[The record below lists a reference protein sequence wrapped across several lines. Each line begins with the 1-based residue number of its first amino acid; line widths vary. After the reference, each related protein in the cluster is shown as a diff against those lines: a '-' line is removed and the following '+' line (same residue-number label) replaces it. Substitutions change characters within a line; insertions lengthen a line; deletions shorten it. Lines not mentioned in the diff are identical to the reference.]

1 MNNILTEISERRS
14 DPQLRSKYLYLSKQN
29 TQLQS
34 EIDSLKAQL
43 DSLKAD
49 NEKLISG
56 LDAPGSEGLLP
67 RLRSLEDEN
76 FGLKNQLR
84 DSEYRLFISEQI
96 VEYMKVIE
104 EDLRAHYDG
113 RVQDLR
119 FRIED
124 YVEKIRDLELLK
136 SIPLGGYKDTRFFL
150 VTKNVVSPN
159 FFVAKL
165 ELENKQISE
174 QLVLALRENASI
186 KRKVGRALLPGADGS
201 AKTDVPTSPP
211 QTADPTSLAKL
222 THLLT
227 LLRSQNTVLVKD
239 NACLHEKLA
248 ISATKISLMEQGR
261 TQLETRLKRAMSL
274 IDFLSDLLVTPTN
287 KHRLENLYRE
297 LAGNQSDLGLERKD
311 FLDRIYKADKDLK
324 EIGLRRSREK
334 FLGLGVNI
342 AKVPVYEERGIRLK
356 RSKSLDGVSLV
367 KAIEGS
373 HHGFVGSYKYGK
385 VRYPKN
391 FDFSTI
397 V

>member
-34 EIDSLKAQL
+34 EVDSLKAQL
-43 DSLKAD
+43 DSLKAE

-56 LDAPGSEGLLP
+56 SDVRGSEGFLP
-67 RLRSLEDEN
+67 RLHDLENEN
-76 FGLKNQLR
+76 FALKNQLR

-174 QLVLALRENASI
+174 QLVLALRENARI
-186 KRKVGRALLPGADGS
+186 KRKLDGS
-201 AKTDVPTSPP
+201 LKPDVPSQTPLSPS
-211 QTADPTSLAKL
+211 QTTDPASLAKL

-227 LLRSQNTVLVKD
+227 LLKSQNTILLKD
-239 NACLHEKLA
+239 NACLYEKLA
-248 ISATKISLMEQGR
+248 ISTSKISLMEQGK
-261 TQLETRLKRAMSL
+261 TQLETRLKQAISA
-274 IDFLSDLLVTPTN
+274 IDFLSDLLITPTS
-287 KHRLENLYRE
+287 KRGLENLYRK
-297 LAGNQSDLGLERKD
+297 LAGNQWDFGLEKKD
-311 FLDRIYKADKDLK
+311 FLDKIYKADKDLK

-342 AKVPVYEERGIRLK
+342 AKVPVYDETGIRLK
-356 RSKSLDGVSLV
+356 RSKSLDGVRFG
-367 KAIEGS
+367 KTIEGDDC
-373 HHGFVGSYKYGK
+373 GFVGSYKYGK